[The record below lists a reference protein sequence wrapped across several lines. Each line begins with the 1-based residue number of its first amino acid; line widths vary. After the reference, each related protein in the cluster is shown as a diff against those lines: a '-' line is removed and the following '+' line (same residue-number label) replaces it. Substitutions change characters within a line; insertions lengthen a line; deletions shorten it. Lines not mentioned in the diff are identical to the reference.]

1 MISPHS
7 RCASLLARVLASAL
21 GLGLGLAAAVVPGE
35 AQGAGIPALRHTE
48 RPAIADS
55 ARARAKIAELLEEA
69 YALEHEAGRS
79 SDDEARVSLL
89 QRAASVAGRA
99 LALDE
104 HHAEA
109 RLLRGQILAHSAMG
123 EAALR
128 DSVPELRRAR
138 DDDRSRALEVE
149 IAAALGIALSRLGRF
164 EEALRE
170 YDRALAL
177 LGGQPGSPARL
188 RSYRAN
194 YLGNS
199 AEVLMALGRL
209 PEAIARY
216 AQAEALETSEL
227 SALHTLGLAVAYDRD
242 GQIEKS
248 REALHRSL
256 TADPA
261 MKAFQSDSVFF
272 VPAGERHYYE
282 ALTAE
287 AFGERERAIQ
297 SFQLFLRELPKS
309 RYAARARAHMDA
321 LRRTPGLSA
330 DELLRA
336 EVTIGAPL
344 FPPERPG
351 ALAAPGRRRRSEED
365 IERVILSHR
374 TDLRTCYARALRQD
388 GQLTGELDVALV
400 IDRHGAVALAEV
412 IRVSF
417 GDRRGAADT
426 LSGQA
431 ARDLMRCAVDTLR
444 RWRFPQNDADHDEL
458 ALPIRF
464 EAMPRR

>member
-1 MISPHS
+1 MIPL
-7 RCASLLARVLASAL
+7 RPRRAPLLACALALAL
-21 GLGLGLAAAVVPGE
+21 LAPPGDGD
-35 AQGAGIPALRHTE
+35 ARGAGLPASRRVE
-48 RPAIADS
+48 RPALADS
-55 ARARAKIAELLEEA
+55 TRARAKIAELLEEA

-79 SDDEARVSLL
+79 TDDEARVSLL

-128 DSVPELRRAR
+128 DSIPELRRAR
-138 DDDRSRALEVE
+138 DDDRARALEVE
-149 IAAALGIALSRLGRF
+149 IAAALGIALSRLSRF
-164 EEALRE
+164 DEALRE
-170 YDRALAL
+170 YDRALSL

-297 SFQLFLRELPKS
+297 SFQSFLRELPKS
-309 RYAARARAHMDA
+309 RYAARARAHLDA

-330 DELLRA
+330 DEILRA

-351 ALAAPGRRRRSEED
+351 TAAPGRRRRSEED

-388 GQLTGELDVALV
+388 GQITGELDVALV

-417 GDRRGAADT
+417 GDRRGGADT

-444 RWRFPQNDADHDEL
+444 RWRFPATDAEHDEL

-464 EAMPRR
+464 EALPRR